1 MILNMFDSIYNNKVI
16 MKTFAI
22 TVAVLLVLFFF
33 ILLIALI
40 EKKKRLH
47 PKRIEEELKD
57 ISFELPKEEDMVKE
71 DVTFEMPYLTKNLED
86 YKKNIEEEIQKES
99 INTKITRIS
108 VKTKNTESNTKSYK
122 IIGAKEI
129 DDESLKEI
137 VNNPVDD

>member
-1 MILNMFDSIYNNKVI
+1 MLYLYIGWKVKNMLLNMFDTIYNNKVI

-22 TVAVLLVLFFF
+22 IVAILLVLFFV

-47 PKRIEEELKD
+47 PKRIEEEL
-57 ISFELPKEEDMVKE
+57 
-71 DVTFEMPYLTKNLED
+71 
-86 YKKNIEEEIQKES
+86 QKES

-108 VKTKNTESNTKSYK
+108 VKTKNTENNTKSYK

-137 VNNPVDD
+137 VNNPIDD